1 MSQGLI
7 IAKPVRN
14 LKGIGLRGREETEGR
29 KGHQGAFQAD
39 GKAVLLGVSHLLL
52 SSVLLCPNLSSQN
65 QYPKASVKMKD
76 KEVVLYKITLK
87 DVVTWS
93 MKLERLK
100 NNEMSGTILVKSI
113 T

>member
-1 MSQGLI
+1 
-7 IAKPVRN
+7 
-14 LKGIGLRGREETEGR
+14 
-29 KGHQGAFQAD
+29 
-39 GKAVLLGVSHLLL
+39 
-52 SSVLLCPNLSSQN
+52 
-65 QYPKASVKMKD
+65 MKD